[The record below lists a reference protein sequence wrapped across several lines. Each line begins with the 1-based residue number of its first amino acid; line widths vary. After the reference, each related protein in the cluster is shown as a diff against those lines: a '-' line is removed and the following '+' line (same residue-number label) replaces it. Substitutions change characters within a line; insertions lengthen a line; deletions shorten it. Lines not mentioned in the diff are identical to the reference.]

1 MVVKQLR
8 KVCQSPIFHLDR
20 PGPRGKDW
28 DMYRPIIL
36 VFVLTGASLTQCGLF
51 DQFQSWVQKERLPG
65 PGKTNEDEIA
75 RLERDL
81 RLSRSR
87 SEDLYKNLHAIVQE
101 SNLQGNL
108 SWKLARAY
116 MVQGRYDR
124 AGRFYTS
131 AIKGEAPED
140 QADGITMIERA
151 LPAVRDALNR
161 HVPDPDLLF
170 DAGLCYANASRV
182 MGWEEDR
189 WRTAVLLFRRLEES
203 NPNDLRAPYQLAL
216 LYAKTSKDNLRDV
229 DMGLK
234 YLDKIIRREENHIA
248 ARFAK
253 AHILAENGELERSLA
268 EYNSIKERLEN
279 LSNAGAISG
288 KLEKNPQYVQ
298 AVKNIETLSNCLNKN
313 DARKCEILGVQD

>member
-1 MVVKQLR
+1 MHRTIMSLV
-8 KVCQSPIFHLDR
+8 
-20 PGPRGKDW
+20 
-28 DMYRPIIL
+28 MIL
-36 VFVLTGASLTQCGLF
+36 LAAGFTGCGLF

-87 SEDLYKNLHAIVQE
+87 SEDLYKNMHAIVQE

-116 MVQGRYDR
+116 MIQGRYDR
-124 AGRFYTS
+124 AGKFYTS
-131 AIKGEAPED
+131 AMKGEAPQENT
-140 QADGITMIERA
+140 DGITMIERA
-151 LPAVRDALNR
+151 LPAVKDALNR

-189 WRTAVLLFRRLEES
+189 WRTAVLLFGRLEES
-203 NPNDLRAPYQLAL
+203 SPNDLRAPYQLAL
-216 LYAKTSKDNLRDV
+216 LYAKTGKDNLRDV
-229 DMGLK
+229 DLGLK
-234 YLDKIIRREENHIA
+234 YLDKIIRKEENHIA

-253 AHILAENGELERSLA
+253 ANILAENGELERALA
-268 EYNSIKERLEN
+268 EYNSIRERLEN
-279 LSNAGAISG
+279 ISKSGTLGG

-298 AVKNIETLSNCLNKN
+298 AQKNIEILSNCLNKN
-313 DARKCEILGVQD
+313 ESRRCEILGVQD